1 MGGMGMG
8 GSMLDGP
15 MRPKLVQ
22 QPVRRKSS
30 IFRRIRDKLRR
41 GSLISSSTGDSAQSS
56 ATASTASAGKLNTRT
71 YTLELAL

>member
-1 MGGMGMG
+1 MPNMSGMG

-30 IFRRIRDKLRR
+30 IFRKIRDKLRR
-41 GSLISSSTGDSAQSS
+41 GSLISSSTADSAPSS
-56 ATASTASAGKLNTRT
+56 ASASSTGNYKYIN
-71 YTLELAL
+71 